1 MDQLSASDGSAG
13 RRKSSTASAAEV
25 PAAAAAA
32 ASTNVRAGLANLNE
46 QLCAAM
52 IGVVLSPEKRNRVG
66 EKIWDAAFE
75 DLLKVD
81 KR

>member
-25 PAAAAAA
+25 PAAG

-66 EKIWDAAFE
+66 KKIWDAAFE